1 MRSFA
6 RSGIRL
12 VIPMVASAVVVVLL
26 WIEFLKVF
34 AINPMVGNH
43 RQRSGI
49 ICSPPNRP
57 RPTAPPCWA
66 T

>member
-26 WIEFLKVF
+26 WIAFLKVF
-34 AINPMVGNH
+34 AINPVT
-43 RQRSGI
+43 
-49 ICSPPNRP
+49 PPP
-57 RPTAPPCWA
+57 G
-66 T
+66 